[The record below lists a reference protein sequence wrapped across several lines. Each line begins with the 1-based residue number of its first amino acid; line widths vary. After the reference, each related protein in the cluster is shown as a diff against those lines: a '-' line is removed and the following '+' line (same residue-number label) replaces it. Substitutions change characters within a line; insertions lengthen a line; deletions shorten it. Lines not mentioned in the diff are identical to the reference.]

1 VDIDKLTIFEVARI
15 IGARALQ
22 IAMGAPVLLKEE
34 VVGLSPLEIAK
45 LEFKKNAIP
54 ISIKRPTGEIVRI
67 REAIANW
74 LKDHGG
80 EVY

>member
-1 VDIDKLTIFEVARI
+1 MDKLTIFEVARI